1 MILKTFS
8 KFFSEAMSDDRDPS
22 YYELVTDIYRV
33 TREYWDA
40 LEPEHFSVRSIKN
53 SIVSVGLKKNYSWS
67 SKINRH

>member
-53 SIVSVGLKKNYSWS
+53 SIVSLGLKKNYS
-67 SKINRH
+67 